1 MAGIR
6 TGRGSVVPPVG
17 GGRSAVVAALL
28 LCGALSP
35 AIYIGADLAAAARY
49 PGYSASDQA
58 VSELFA
64 IGAPTSSLVVPLFT
78 ASSVLLLAFAGGVW
92 RSAGRNRWRRLL
104 AVAYAASALDALV
117 LWNFF
122 PMHMRG
128 AERTATD
135 TMHLILA
142 VNPGVPL
149 SLVFGAAAFTGR
161 FRAYTVGT
169 LLLLTVLAAHGFSY
183 ADAIAANAATPGLG
197 LSERLAQYG
206 YGVWEVALAFM
217 LWRTAVVAASV
228 TTETRHALLGVPIEG
243 AAPIEQD
250 NLSLPPEPLP

>member
-1 MAGIR
+1 MSQRRRFYEIPFTAFR
-6 TGRGSVVPPVG
+6 PADARRVRA
-17 GGRSAVVAALL
+17 RSIVLATLL

-35 AIYIGADLAAAARY
+35 AIYAGADLAAAARY
-49 PGYSASDQA
+49 PGYSVIDQA

-78 ASSVLLLAFAGGVW
+78 ASSGLLLAFAGGVW
-92 RSAGRNRWRRLL
+92 WIAGRNRWLRLL
-104 AVAYAASALDALV
+104 AFTLAASALDALV

-142 VNPGVPL
+142 ANPSVPL
-149 SLVFGAAAFTGR
+149 SLVFGAAAFAGR

-169 LLLLTVLAAHGFSY
+169 LLLLTVLAAYGFSF
-183 ADAIAANAATPGLG
+183 ADAIAANAGTPGLG
-197 LSERLAQYG
+197 LSERLAQYS
-206 YGVWEVALAFM
+206 YGLWEVMLAIK
-217 LWRTAVVAASV
+217 LWRAAGGGRAQDYRTSPGA
-228 TTETRHALLGVPIEG
+228 TRPTRGWRSDSPT
-243 AAPIEQD
+243 
-250 NLSLPPEPLP
+250 PP